1 MDYKSYLAD
10 VVNTYIN
17 ESIEFTDYD
26 TFADL
31 ADSLFSDRWLRN
43 MIMEKVPRYTSLKHM
58 VLDSVEYLDEA
69 INNNADYDAYDIG
82 RNFLLEDWNWFDKK
96 IKEYVIDDVISET
109 IAENESN
116 YERAWAEY
124 NDPEEGEEAD
134 YSDMYDGEVELSDEE
149 YDEGFDESLS
159 NTAQRLREEED
170 SAIGHYTMQIRAVEF
185 KITDICTEGCGSNCI
200 YLYFNSNIVP
210 KDYKA
215 IFTNHDT
222 HEYYSSSSEPPTLP
236 KAHIISGTLGAE
248 VVVPLSKVSKE
259 IREASLNL
267 RSIADTKNTIDNID
281 KWYNARK
288 EVNTLLSESTELK
301 EYIESVA
308 MGIYRE
314 KNISYFEEP
323 SFLKADGTSSKDQ
336 FDIEFIEPKEGETA
350 VKSEVVFQN
359 GVANIEIFSTD
370 FISAI
375 NDIIN
380 KDGQKSNVVELS
392 DEEYDEGF
400 DEAIQKPQ
408 RRLFI

>member
-1 MDYKSYLAD
+1 MDYKIYLAD
-10 VVNTYIN
+10 IVNTYIN
-17 ESIEFTDYD
+17 ESVEFTDYD

-31 ADSLFSDRWLRN
+31 EDSLFSDRWLRN
-43 MIMEKVPRYTSLKHM
+43 MIMENVPRYTSLKHM

-109 IAENESN
+109 VAENESN

-222 HEYYSSSSEPPTLP
+222 YEYYSSSSEPPTLP

-267 RSIADTKNTIDNID
+267 RSLADTKNTIDNID

-288 EVNTLLSESTELK
+288 EVNTLLSESIELK

-359 GVANIEIFSTD
+359 GVANIDIFSTD

-400 DEAIQKPQ
+400 DEAVQKPQ

>member
-1 MDYKSYLAD
+1 MDYKIYLAD
-10 VVNTYIN
+10 IVNTYIN
-17 ESIEFTDYD
+17 ESVEFTDYD

-31 ADSLFSDRWLRN
+31 EDSLFSDRWLRN
-43 MIMEKVPRYTSLKHM
+43 MIMENVPRYTSLKHM

-109 IAENESN
+109 VAENESN

-159 NTAQRLREEED
+159 NTAQRLREEE
-170 SAIGHYTMQIRAVEF
+170 SYIKGNYSMRISAVEF
-185 KITDICTEGCGSNCI
+185 RITDICTEGCGSNCI
-200 YLYFNSNIVP
+200 YLYFNSNIIP
-210 KDYKA
+210 KYYNVV
-215 IFTNHDT
+215 FTNHDT
-222 HEYYSSSSEPPTLP
+222 FEYYSSSSEPPTLP
-236 KAHIISGTLGAE
+236 KAHIITGTLGAE
-248 VVVPLSKVSKE
+248 IVVPLDKVPEE

-267 RSIADTKNTIDNID
+267 RSLADTENTVDNID
-281 KWYNARK
+281 KWYNAK
-288 EVNTLLSESTELK
+288 EEFNKLLRHSTELK

-308 MGIYRE
+308 MSIYWERGIPYSE
-314 KNISYFEEP
+314 DPSIIGEDGHSY
-323 SFLKADGTSSKDQ
+323 KDQ
-336 FDIEFIEPKEGETA
+336 FDIDYIEPKEGETT
-350 VKSEVVFQN
+350 VKSVIHFKN
-359 GVANIEIFSTD
+359 GVANIKIMNFN
-370 FISAI
+370 FLFAI
-375 NDIIN
+375 NDILEG
-380 KDGQKSNVVELS
+380 DGQKYNVVELS

-400 DEAIQKPQ
+400 DEAVQKPQ